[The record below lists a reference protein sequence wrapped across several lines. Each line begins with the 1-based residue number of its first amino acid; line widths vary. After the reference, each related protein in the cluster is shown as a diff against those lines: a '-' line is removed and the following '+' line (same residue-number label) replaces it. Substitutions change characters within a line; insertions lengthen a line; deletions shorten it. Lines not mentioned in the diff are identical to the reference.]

1 MCPMG
6 RAAARL
12 WEGVGMALDA
22 DADLGLPSASGA
34 MNPLG
39 INRLRRILSTIM
51 LFADIQMLEKQL
63 EENYIYTIA
72 IFIALFLY

>member
-12 WEGVGMALDA
+12 WEGVRAALDA
-22 DADLGLPSASGA
+22 NAGLGLLSAPGA

-51 LFADIQMLEKQL
+51 LFADIQRLEKQL
-63 EENYIYTIA
+63 EKNYIYTIA